1 MLKFLQTMKT
11 NELVK
16 KKSFKILSLSL
27 YVLVIGL
34 LFLIIY
40 NTFFV
45 DFLLLIYHK
54 PLHLSIFYFKS
65 LVIVVILSLAFFG
78 LSLKINYDKKL
89 IILYIA
95 YICYGFISII
105 FDKLYL
111 GYPLKYSVYLFYR
124 FYNLPVVILLVSSL
138 KISRD
143 KDGQNSY
150 YDEILSKKLFKLW
163 LIVLLSL
170 SPIILLLNI
179 GQHFYNDI
187 YDKNI
192 LPLLNFNITGRFG
205 HTVIIFI
212 NNTYC
217 VSIAVIML
225 SILLFFKTKIP
236 AKIILVVGLLAT
248 IATIYW
254 TYLRTDYLGL
264 TLAIFSILLI
274 YFYKKYGNKNKIY
287 KFIIYTLPAIN
298 LAFTI
303 LLILFIVFIHIH
315 GNKAINSSSSLYE
328 RLHEWQFMA
337 DKFILNGNI
346 FNLFFGHGII
356 EYGLAKVAPW
366 RPNIPALLHLKPS
379 LLLFD
384 NTYLQVVLYNG
395 IISLVFFLALFVY
408 IWKLLLKL
416 FTVIPEN
423 QFYFYA
429 YVLTIF
435 ATLPA
440 MFMFDNFNSLYNIYA
455 VIPAFIVLIAYNKTN
470 QSKIN

>member
-1 MLKFLQTMKT
+1 MNDLID
-11 NELVK
+11 K
-16 KKSFKILSLSL
+16 KYFKILSLTL

-54 PLHLSIFYFKS
+54 PVHLSVLYLKA
-65 LVIVVILSLAFFG
+65 LVILAILTLAFFG

-89 IILYIA
+89 IFLYIA

-105 FDKLYL
+105 YDKFYL

-124 FYNLPVVILLVSSL
+124 FYNLPILILLVSSL
-138 KISRD
+138 KINHN

-163 LIVLLSL
+163 LIVLFSL
-170 SPIILLLNI
+170 SPFILLLDI
-179 GQHFYNDI
+179 GQHFYNEI
-187 YDKNI
+187 YNKNLI
-192 LPLLNFNITGRFG
+192 PLLNFNITGRFG

-212 NNTYC
+212 NNIYFI
-217 VSIAVIML
+217 SIAIIML
-225 SILLFFKTKIP
+225 SLLFFLKSKIP
-236 AKIILVVGLLAT
+236 LKIVLIIGLLTT
-248 IATIYW
+248 IAVLYW
-254 TYLRTDYLGL
+254 TYFRTDYLGL
-264 TLAIFSILLI
+264 LFAIFSILLI
-274 YFYKKYGNKNKIY
+274 YSYKKYGSKNKIY

-298 LAFTI
+298 LIFTI
-303 LLILFIVFIHIH
+303 LLILFIVFIHLH
-315 GNKAINSSSSLYE
+315 GNKAINNSSSLYE

-337 DKFILNGNI
+337 DKFIINGNI
-346 FNLFFGHGII
+346 LNLLFGHGII

-366 RPNIPALLHLKPS
+366 RPNIPALLHIRAS

-384 NTYLQVVLYNG
+384 NTYLQTVLYNG
-395 IISLVFFLALFVY
+395 IISLIFFLVLFIY

-416 FTVIPEN
+416 FTVIPES

-429 YVLTIF
+429 YALTIF

-455 VIPAFIVLIAYNKTN
+455 VIPAFIVLIAYNKTK
-470 QSKIN
+470 SSIK

>member
-54 PLHLSIFYFKS
+54 PLHLSIFYLKS

-89 IILYIA
+89 IIIYIA

-124 FYNLPVVILLVSSL
+124 FYNLPVLILLVSSL

-163 LIVLLSL
+163 LIVMFSL
-170 SPIILLLNI
+170 SPIIATLNI
-179 GQHFYNDI
+179 AVPLNSALEYI
-187 YDKNI
+187 AKN
-192 LPLLNFNITGRFG
+192 LNFNTINNRFG
-205 HTVIIFI
+205 HDIIVFINGTYLVSLVIIL
-212 NNTYC
+212 
-217 VSIAVIML
+217 L
-225 SILLFFKTKIP
+225 SVLLFYRLKILLKIFILP
-236 AKIILVVGLLAT
+236 ALLIIVIAIYFTYFRVFYLGIILSV
-248 IATIYW
+248 
-254 TYLRTDYLGL
+254 
-264 TLAIFSILLI
+264 FSLILL
-274 YFYKKYGNKNKIY
+274 YSYKNFGNKNKIL
-287 KFIIYTLPAIN
+287 KFIIYALPCIN
-298 LAFTI
+298 FIITI
-303 LLILFIVFIHIH
+303 AVISFIVSINIQ
-315 GNKAINSSSSLYE
+315 GNNPFNSSLG
-328 RLHEWQFMA
+328 LVGQLGEWQLMLN
-337 DKFILNGNI
+337 KFIINGNI

-356 EYGLAKVAPW
+356 EYGNGKVPPW

-395 IISLVFFLALFVY
+395 IISLIFFLALFIY

-416 FTVIPEN
+416 FTVIPEK

-435 ATLPA
+435 AMLPA

-455 VIPAFIVLIAYNKTN
+455 VIPAFLVLIAYNK
-470 QSKIN
+470 KITPSSL